1 MKIDPLSGFPTTRWK
16 HLPADDKPESSYGSL
31 TDGQMLWK
39 RFYNELVLRAVVKH
53 MQSVDP
59 DVIRHYIHQN
69 TAVAD

>member
-1 MKIDPLSGFPTTRWK
+1 
-16 HLPADDKPESSYGSL
+16 
-31 TDGQMLWK
+31 MLWK